1 MKRCPN
7 CGAKNKAR
15 FNYCVRCSE
24 PLDMEVVEELQP
36 TGSGFTLSSLLSLLV
51 LVGLLFAFV
60 KVWEAVNPPDTDDIE
75 VPVALIRPGNGCV
88 GIGALLE
95 PYTYTLSARCKE
107 KSRLTVIA
115 GDDLRDLFKSDP
127 EFGKTVMNNL
137 AQRLLERLIET
148 REEVKIHFM
157 NLIQSATFS

>member
-1 MKRCPN
+1 MSVASCYLFRGLAGDKVTAIQSIAITQTVSPGQWLFHKEEDAGYIYLVDEGAIELVMPVDPN
-7 CGAKNKAR
+7 
-15 FNYCVRCSE
+15 
-24 PLDMEVVEELQP
+24 
-36 TGSGFTLSSLLSLLV
+36 
-51 LVGLLFAFV
+51 
-60 KVWEAVNPPDTDDIE
+60 IE

-115 GDDLRDLFKSDP
+115 GDDLRSLFRSDP
-127 EFGKTVMNNL
+127 EFGKIVMNNL